1 MLEAVYTDTY
11 WEVEGLRFFL
21 MKITVVPLLS
31 YYGKYYIYYYF
42 FCSCL
47 HNRVAYFNLLYYA
60 NENLYLHSK
69 WKSIIKPL
77 IELPSFSTDQ
87 KNRAIWLVMPLY
99 IFSGKFAAKLKI
111 LLILP
116 YWCGHVIYWALQCLQ
131 DTWVLTS
138 LCQLYLIYVYLYI
151 KLFVISLNYIN

>member
-1 MLEAVYTDTY
+1 MENIIFITI
-11 WEVEGLRFFL
+11 FFAAACT
-21 MKITVVPLLS
+21 IELLFS
-31 YYGKYYIYYYF
+31 TYYIMQMRTCIYTVMKKYNKTIDWTSF
-42 FCSCL
+42 LF
-47 HNRVAYFNLLYYA
+47 NRP
-60 NENLYLHSK
+60 K
-69 WKSIIKPL
+69 
-77 IELPSFSTDQ
+77 T
-87 KNRAIWLVMPLY
+87 RAIWLVMPLY